1 MEREINQDVGN
12 RLATIEGHI
21 RAVRKMLTEDKGCVD
36 IITQLM
42 AVEKAVKKTS
52 VIVLK
57 NHLNT
62 CIKDAVEKGDTET
75 VAQFNKILEM
85 YL

>member
-1 MEREINQDVGN
+1 MIDKTIDN

-21 RAVRKMLTEDKGCVD
+21 KAVRKMVDENKRCVD
-36 IITQLM
+36 VITQLM
-42 AVEKAVKKTS
+42 AIERSVKKAG
-52 VIVLK
+52 VMVLQ

-62 CIKDAVEKGDTET
+62 CIKEAVEQGKFEE
-75 VAQFNKILEM
+75 VNEFNKILEM

>member
-1 MEREINQDVGN
+1 MTAEYKNDTSK

-21 RAVRKMLTEDKGCVD
+21 KAVRKMVDEDKPCVD

-42 AVEKAVKKTS
+42 AVERAVKKTS
-52 VIVLK
+52 VKVLK
-57 NHLNT
+57 NHLNG
-62 CIKDAVEKGDTET
+62 CIAGDEEHIMENITE
-75 VAQFNKILEM
+75 FNKILEM